1 MLNTYSPLR
10 YETEL
15 IHTHDSTVSQSFS
28 QRGGSETKP
37 LPSSPRPTTRISG
50 TSTTTY
56 GDGHLI
62 VSTIRPVKEQPT
74 PSSFL
79 MLSSTTSA
87 DEIVVDGD
95 GDNNIAPSSSSTR
108 IMPRDPPTSAEEEE
122 EEEDGHTATTNNNTN
137 THVNDATT
145 ATPTRQRDS
154 NFSRLT
160 DPTTNVSQQRHN
172 YNQRRSPQLQSQQ
185 PQSLQQTGVSMRNG
199 SSKRGEHE
207 QSQKIIKSSRPSSAK
222 GVALGGGSLERF
234 IGQQV
239 GGGNGGSDGHRGSRL
254 GKDDG
259 TYGADSDLTMPTALQ
274 QMIPRRNNKSF
285 NNDYVD
291 GDEDEEEDD

>member
-1 MLNTYSPLR
+1 
-10 YETEL
+10 
-15 IHTHDSTVSQSFS
+15 
-28 QRGGSETKP
+28 
-37 LPSSPRPTTRISG
+37 
-50 TSTTTY
+50 
-56 GDGHLI
+56 
-62 VSTIRPVKEQPT
+62 
-74 PSSFL
+74 

-122 EEEDGHTATTNNNTN
+122 DGRTATNNNNTN

-160 DPTTNVSQQRHN
+160 DPTTNVSQRRHN
-172 YNQRRSPQLQSQQ
+172 YNQRRSPPQSLSQQ
-185 PQSLQQTGVSMRNG
+185 PQSLQQAGVSMRNG

-239 GGGNGGSDGHRGSRL
+239 GGGNGGSDGHRGSR
-254 GKDDG
+254 GGDDG

>member
-1 MLNTYSPLR
+1 
-10 YETEL
+10 
-15 IHTHDSTVSQSFS
+15 
-28 QRGGSETKP
+28 
-37 LPSSPRPTTRISG
+37 
-50 TSTTTY
+50 
-56 GDGHLI
+56 
-62 VSTIRPVKEQPT
+62 
-74 PSSFL
+74 

-122 EEEDGHTATTNNNTN
+122 DGRTATNNNNTN
-137 THVNDATT
+137 THVYDATT

-160 DPTTNVSQQRHN
+160 DPTTNFSQRRHN

-185 PQSLQQTGVSMRNG
+185 PQMLQQTGVSMRNG

-239 GGGNGGSDGHRGSRL
+239 GGGNGGSDGHCGSRL
-254 GKDDG
+254 GEDDG